1 MIEFATIKDK
11 KELSSLW
18 QMTFL
23 EDSAV
28 IENFFRNVFPSVV
41 TPVIRLDGEIASSLF
56 LLPCRIGKFNGSCV
70 YCAITKYSQRGKG
83 YMKQL
88 LDFSYDY
95 CKEEKLDFLFL
106 VPAEKSLFDYYA
118 KCGFENFG
126 ISRICILNENEPL
139 IKENLEFDY
148 EIEFD
153 NSVVEYWKNS
163 CIVYG
168 GEATDFGLVFDD
180 EETVI
185 RNAKGIY
192 NQIPEKYKKSGVTV
206 KGNINFGE
214 SYTPAMIKTENE
226 EIKNIDK
233 YIIDGE
239 ILTLNDRIY
248 KKHKSAMNIY
258 EMIAND
264 LLKESKVD

>member
-23 EDSAV
+23 EDSQV
-28 IENFFRNVFPSVV
+28 MGNFFHNVFPTVV
-41 TPVIRLDGEIASSLF
+41 TPVIRIDGEIASSLF
-56 LLPCRIGKFNGSCV
+56 LLPCKIGNYNGKCV
-70 YCAITKYSQRGKG
+70 YCAMTKYAHRGKG

-95 CKEEKLDFLFL
+95 CKENNIDFLFL

-126 ISRICILNENEPL
+126 TSRCHTLNDTAPIEKDTL
-139 IKENLEFDY
+139 KYDC

-153 NSVVEYWKNS
+153 NSVLEYWKNA
-163 CIVYG
+163 CVVYG

-185 RNAKGIY
+185 RNAKGNY
-192 NQIPEKYKKSGVTV
+192 NDIPEKHQKPGVEI

-214 SYTPAMIKTENE
+214 EYTPAMIKTENE
-226 EIKNIDK
+226 EIKNMNC
-233 YIIDGE
+233 YIGI
-239 ILTLNDRIY
+239 TL
-248 KKHKSAMNIY
+248 
-258 EMIAND
+258 E
-264 LLKESKVD
+264 